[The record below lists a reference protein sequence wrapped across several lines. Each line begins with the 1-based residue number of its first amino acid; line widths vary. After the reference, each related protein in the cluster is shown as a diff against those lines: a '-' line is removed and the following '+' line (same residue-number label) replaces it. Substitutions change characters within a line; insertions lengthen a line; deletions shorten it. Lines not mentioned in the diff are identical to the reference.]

1 MLCYFIM
8 MIQNENA
15 SVAMRCNQN
24 TSFVKIYLHYV
35 VLAKCKLCDAA
46 EWKMQVLQ
54 WIVSKMQVL
63 QCIVR
68 KMQVLQCSKL
78 RESTSSRATMAGW
91 TSTNPSLGHT
101 LFKLFK
107 GTSRWA
113 QRWQVI
119 NNHISWV
126 DMFNPRISSSCHN
139 KDLSN
144 SACMM
149 VLQVVL

>member
-1 MLCYFIM
+1 MKMQVLPCGVIK
-8 MIQNENA
+8 IQ
-15 SVAMRCNQN
+15 VLWWYTC
-24 TSFVKIYLHYV
+24 TV

-54 WIVSKMQVL
+54 F
-63 QCIVR
+63 IVR

-119 NNHISWV
+119 NNHFSWV
-126 DMFNPRISSSCHN
+126 DIFNSLISSSCHN
-139 KDLSN
+139 KDLFN

>member
-54 WIVSKMQVL
+54 
-63 QCIVR
+63 CIVR

-78 RESTSSRATMAGW
+78 RESTSSRATIAGW

-119 NNHISWV
+119 NNRISWV
-126 DMFNPRISSSCHN
+126 DIFDSRISSSCHN

>member
-46 EWKMQVLQ
+46 EWKMQVSQ
-54 WIVSKMQVL
+54 R
-63 QCIVR
+63 IVR

-78 RESTSSRATMAGW
+78 RESTSSRATIAGW

-113 QRWQVI
+113 QRWHVI
-119 NNHISWV
+119 NNHFSWV
-126 DMFNPRISSSCHN
+126 DIFNSRISCSCHN
-139 KDLSN
+139 RSIQLLMYDG
-144 SACMM
+144 SATCFIS
-149 VLQVVL
+149 QYS